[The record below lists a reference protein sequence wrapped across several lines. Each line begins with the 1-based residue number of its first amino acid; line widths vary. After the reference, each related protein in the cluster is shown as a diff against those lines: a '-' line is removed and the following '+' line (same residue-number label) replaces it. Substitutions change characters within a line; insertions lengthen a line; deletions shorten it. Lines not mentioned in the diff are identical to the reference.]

1 MPIPSPESG
10 ESESTFVSRCI
21 AAISGE
27 YEQDQAAAICYRQ
40 FRESKSMNK
49 NSQLIEKIKARSGSG
64 EFGYG
69 ITTADRYVSEA
80 VKSLGNPMLV
90 KHFHCMGSNAVDNLL
105 KRAANT
111 LTICCPETDMDK
123 SAALIKESQE
133 QQATSLKAMAKIL
146 GCDPPPHAMMAIVN
160 RLTTPREDRD
170 GDTLQTAG
178 ANMDPKAPLLW
189 QHIHT
194 LPIGKMMRV
203 VSQDKDCLK
212 VATVLLDINELTS
225 DAGKLFEAG
234 ALRFSHG
241 FIAKEFEERKGGGD
255 MARFNILKFDIVEES
270 AVSVPSNVDAEV
282 ELFCRGKLASDVMKA
297 HAKSLFDIRKKSM
310 AVTDKAKKIFGTGEK
325 ALAAASVK
333 VTTKMIRKHFDVAS
347 ERLKPCSMQEEWAS
361 RYIGCAVK
369 DLHVHSTGANGMM
382 VGPFLC
388 GLEHA
393 TSKYKIT
400 DTRNFDGNGNN
411 ERPPIYETLDVKS
424 DCRKNFLVEGMR
436 FGAGSGSKVTWQLEK
451 CWGSQQVLVYAEH
464 CDEAQKVID
473 DAWEWVA
480 MNNPLKGQAFA
491 LTGGWL
497 SKTGVSWG
505 DVFLEESIEK
515 SLKRTVR
522 IINNKGADAAN
533 RGVIL
538 SGPPGTG
545 KTLSAR
551 VMLNEADCT
560 YIWVSAKDFWQ
571 VGAFEA
577 FSGTLSLARSLAPS
591 IVCFEDV
598 DNWID
603 PWTVDLLKGEMDGL
617 QQSSGVVT
625 ILTTNFPDKIPSAL
639 IDRPGRFH
647 DVLEIHLPSKDVR
660 LRMLQKW
667 ASGATLDSLDSMAK
681 ETDGYSG
688 AHVYEL
694 CNFAKTIQDEDECSL
709 EDALTKAFT
718 KVKEQR
724 DLINQNQLAG
734 SSYRPGRRELTA
746 MLAKGWKGNS
756 MHGTKLDSPVGDMTM
771 GGPVPNDGE
780 SRETFM
786 GRCMLDS
793 VMMDQYPTEA
803 NREQAC
809 SIQFGK
815 SAKPTV
821 KDMGKC
827 KECGAKADLNKDGM
841 CADCAKKESE
851 PDEDDSMPKSGKP
864 SGEKAGRVLSAR
876 NYGVL
881 EDAAADLDTQLKIM
895 ELPREAKA
903 LGESAHR
910 KVKNVLSSATP
921 VADPQPSGND
931 HVLRDAIMLAGSDRS
946 ARDMMRKAIE
956 TFDKADENEQLA
968 EDFRKLQASVLTG

>member
-1 MPIPSPESG
+1 M
-10 ESESTFVSRCI
+10 TT
-21 AAISGE
+21 
-27 YEQDQAAAICYRQ
+27 
-40 FRESKSMNK
+40 K
-49 NSQLIEKIKARSGSG
+49 NAQLIELIRNRKGSG

-69 ITTADRYVSEA
+69 ITTADKYVQNALETI
-80 VKSLGNPMLV
+80 GHPMLS
-90 KHFHCMGSNAVDNLL
+90 KHFHVIGGGGVEGML
-105 KRAANT
+105 KRASNT
-111 LTICCPETDMDK
+111 LTICSNETDTEK
-123 SAALIKESQE
+123 SASFIKETEEKKSSSIKE
-133 QQATSLKAMAKIL
+133 MTKIL
-146 GCDPPPHAMMAIVN
+146 GCEPPPHAMIAMIN
-160 RLTTPREDRD
+160 KLTTPREDRD
-170 GDTLQTAG
+170 GDTLQTIG
-178 ANMDPKAPLLW
+178 ANMDPKSLLLY
-189 QHIHT
+189 QHVHT

-203 VSQDKDCLK
+203 VSQSKDCLR

-225 DAGKLFEAG
+225 DCGKLFEAG
-234 ALRFSHG
+234 AFRFSHG

-282 ELFCRGKLASDVMKA
+282 ELFCSGKLHSDAMKA
-297 HAKSLFDIRKKSM
+297 HAKCLFDRRNKSM
-310 AVTDKAKKIFGTGEK
+310 AVTEKAKNALGENKFLSEK
-325 ALAAASVK
+325 AKAEMKPKLELMAKTAI
-333 VTTKMIRKHFDVAS
+333 IRKHFDVAS

-388 GLEHA
+388 GLEQA

-400 DTRNFDGNGNN
+400 DTRNFDGAGNN

-424 DCRKNFLVEGMR
+424 DSRKNFLVEGMR
-436 FGAGSGSKVTWQLEK
+436 FGAGSGSKISWQLEK

-473 DAWEWVA
+473 DAWAWVA
-480 MNNPLKGQAFA
+480 LNNPLKGQAFA

-505 DVFLEESIEK
+505 DVFLEENIEK

-522 IINNKGADAAN
+522 IINEKGADTAN
-533 RGVIL
+533 RGIIL

-667 ASGATLDSLDSMAK
+667 ASGATLESLDTMAS

-688 AHVYEL
+688 AHLYEL
-694 CNFAKTIQDEDECSL
+694 CNFAKTVRDEDDCSI

-746 MLAKGWKGNS
+746 MQAKGWKGNA
-756 MHGTKLDSPVGDMTM
+756 MKVDTKLDSPSGDMTM
-771 GGPVPNDGE
+771 GGPVPGDGE
-780 SRETFM
+780 SQETFM
-786 GRCMLDS
+786 HRCMLDS
-793 VMMDQYPTEA
+793 VMMDQFPTHA
-803 NREQAC
+803 NREESCQ
-809 SIQFGK
+809 IQWSNKG
-815 SAKPTV
+815 AKPAT

-827 KECGAKADLNKDGM
+827 KDCGAKADLNKDGY
-841 CADCAKKESE
+841 CADCAKKDKPEGDSE
-851 PDEDDSMPKSGKP
+851 NPFKGIGKP
-864 SGEKAGRVLSAR
+864 SEKAGRVLSQR
-876 NYGVL
+876 NYAVL
-881 EDAAADLDTQLKIM
+881 EDAAADIDTQIKIL
-895 ELPREAKA
+895 ELPRDAKA
-903 LGESAHR
+903 LGESASR
-910 KVKNVLSSATP
+910 KIKNVLSSATP
-921 VADPQPSGND
+921 VQDLQPSGAD
-931 HVLRDAIMLAGSDRS
+931 HVLRDAIMVVGADRS
-946 ARDMMRKAIE
+946 ARDMLRKAIE

-968 EDFRKLQASVLTG
+968 EDFRKLEASVLTG